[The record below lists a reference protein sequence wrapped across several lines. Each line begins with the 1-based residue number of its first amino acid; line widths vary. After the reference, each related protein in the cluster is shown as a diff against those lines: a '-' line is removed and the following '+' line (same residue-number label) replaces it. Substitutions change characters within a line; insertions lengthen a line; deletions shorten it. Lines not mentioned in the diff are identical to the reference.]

1 MRRDPFDGQVKGL
14 LQDYIQK
21 AVGGM
26 KNSTIRFEAVAY
38 PTLNDAMQ
46 ALQAGW
52 IDCVFPAEFSAYEA
66 EQQQVL
72 VTTPLVDAM
81 IMAIIRG
88 LRTVQIFRLMH
99 RCAVR

>member
-1 MRRDPFDGQVKGL
+1 
-14 LQDYIQK
+14 
-21 AVGGM
+21 M
-26 KNSTIRFEAVAY
+26 KNSIIRFEAVAY

-72 VTTPLVDAM
+72 VT
-81 IMAIIRG
+81 G
-88 LRTVQIFRLMH
+88 LHVAQ
-99 RCAVR
+99 